1 MNISA
6 KIALVILTAT
16 SVSSVAAQDSMEED
30 WQQQHLLSAT
40 AKERLAAQKGQPV
53 VHDGFPEPVAEQA
66 LDDQFK
72 RNNSTMFVQIEHP
85 VQDGENFADDDCD

>member
-16 SVSSVAAQDSMEED
+16 SVSSVAAQDSMGED
-30 WQQQHLLSAT
+30 WQQQRQLSAT
-40 AKERLAAQKGQPV
+40 AKEQLAEQKGELV
-53 VHDGFPEPVAEQA
+53 VHNGLPEPVTEQA

-72 RNNSTMFVQIEHP
+72 HNGSTMFVQVEHALA
-85 VQDGENFADDDCD
+85 DGEDFEDDDCD